1 VELIVVGLD
10 RSDTARRAA
19 VEAVEI
25 AGALGAAV
33 HFVMAVKKGRTVEV
47 VGAGRD
53 RWTVDSLEVAQSEL
67 DNIAAEVGKGVNYS
81 TAVVEGGPADV
92 LVDEAG
98 RLDADLILVGSRRM
112 QGVGRLLG
120 AVANDVAHHA
130 PCSVY
135 IAKTV

>member
-1 VELIVVGLD
+1 VDLIVVGLD
-10 RSDTARRAA
+10 KSESARRAA
-19 VEAVEI
+19 AEAVHLATAI
-25 AGALGAAV
+25 GAAV

-47 VGAGRD
+47 VGATND
-53 RWTVDSLEVAQSEL
+53 RWTVDNIEVAKAQL
-67 DNIAAEVGKGVNYS
+67 DDIAAEVGQGVRFS

-92 LVDEAG
+92 LVDEAD

-112 QGVGRLLG
+112 HGVGRLLG